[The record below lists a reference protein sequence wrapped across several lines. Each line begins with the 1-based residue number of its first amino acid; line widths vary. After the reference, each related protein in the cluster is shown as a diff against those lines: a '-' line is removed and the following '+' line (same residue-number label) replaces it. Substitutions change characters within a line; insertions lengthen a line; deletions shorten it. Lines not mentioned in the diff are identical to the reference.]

1 MNVENDVFGHL
12 GNIYT
17 GPGKLLFRAIV
28 RMRPDPLGYRVPFY
42 IISPWT
48 RGGHVFTEH
57 ADHNSQIMFVGELYI
72 PPLSKPSETIK
83 LTMIQRNGSQH
94 WDTKVW

>member
-17 GPGKLLFRAIV
+17 GPGMLPFNTIIWIRS
-28 RMRPDPLGYRVPFY
+28 DGLGYRLPFY

-57 ADHNSQIMFVGELYI
+57 ADHNSQIMFVGELHVTLLLE
-72 PPLSKPSETIK
+72 LS
-83 LTMIQRNGSQH
+83 NY
-94 WDTKVW
+94 